1 MDKKIDQVTGKE
13 IVNGAGE
20 GGADPKKT
28 DTHAGTTFDAS
39 KIGDEDFNKIF
50 DDPRLFK
57 HPRFKSLGD
66 RAKKADELERLQ
78 ADAEKQKLVE
88 QGKFKELADSEKVRA
103 DEATKKYQQAV
114 IDNQIIA
121 EASKAG
127 VVDIEAVKALLDRK
141 DIKLN
146 DDGTVAGVGEAV
158 KALLTSKPYLKGN
171 SNLVIGTGTAPNG
184 QQVTGQRFKLSQLQ
198 DSAFFEKHVK
208 EIEEAQKKGLIEDDV
223 SGAR

>member
-1 MDKKIDQVTGKE
+1 M
-13 IVNGAGE
+13 
-20 GGADPKKT
+20 
-28 DTHAGTTFDAS
+28 
-39 KIGDEDFNKIF
+39 
-50 DDPRLFK
+50 
-57 HPRFKSLGD
+57 
-66 RAKKADELERLQ
+66 
-78 ADAEKQKLVE
+78 
-88 QGKFKELADSEKVRA
+88 
-103 DEATKKYQQAV
+103 
-114 IDNQIIA
+114 
-121 EASKAG
+121 
-127 VVDIEAVKALLDRK
+127 LDRK